1 MPSTSCRPAPR
12 YAPRSASPRGVT
24 ALRTASWLVAAL
36 ICAAAQAQQARI
48 VYADYRPYSWPE
60 AGRAAG
66 IEVEIAEELFA
77 RRLGLKTQHQ
87 IQPWARAQAEVAAGK
102 ADAFFASSTPERL
115 EYARR
120 VGEPLLASQ
129 VSAFMRQDA
138 EPPPAGV
145 SLTPTRLCAYR
156 IAAVRGNSW
165 VKTHLGCGDYSPA
178 SSTEGL
184 VRMLMLARIDMV
196 IEDRLVFLDATQRV
210 QPDVPFREHA
220 LGFGSAPIYLL
231 LGKRS
236 ALLPLLPR
244 LEAALA
250 AMQKDGSLQAI
261 LLRHSAAP

>member
-1 MPSTSCRPAPR
+1 M
-12 YAPRSASPRGVT
+12 
-24 ALRTASWLVAAL
+24 ALSG
-36 ICAAAQAQQARI
+36 AAAQAQDVRL
-48 VYADYRPYSWPE
+48 VYADYRPYSFLE
-60 AGRAAG
+60 RGRAAG
-66 IEVEIAEELFA
+66 LEVAIADELFT
-77 RRLGLKTQHQ
+77 RRLGLKAEHL
-87 IQPWARAQAEVAAGK
+87 ILPWARAQAEVASGK
-102 ADAFFASSTPERL
+102 ADAFFAASTPERL
-115 EYARR
+115 EYAHR
-120 VGEPLLASQ
+120 VGEPLLTSQ
-129 VSAFMRQDA
+129 VSAFMRQDVA
-138 EPPPAGV
+138 PPPAGL

-156 IAAVRGNSW
+156 IGAVRGNSW

-210 QPDVPFREHA
+210 QPDVQFREHA

-244 LEAALA
+244 IEAALA
-250 AMQKDGSLQAI
+250 TMHKDGGLQAI